1 MVNLDPSNHS
11 YTAMGGP
18 IKGYETIYASK
29 IAKIGLI
36 TSSAEYVASLIVNV
50 NI

>member
-1 MVNLDPSNHS
+1 MVKLDPSNHS
-11 YTAMGGP
+11 YTTVGVA
-18 IKGYETIYASK
+18 KGYLAIYTSK